1 MIPLLVQPIS
11 NEESTNIL
19 PVPWI
24 RFHRCRFHGIDR
36 LASKVWQGSIDGCH
50 IIPALVAFWKIGSL
64 AALIFLI
71 VDGYHWLKNRTP
83 SAKRRPLFQDREI
96 SLTETLLRM
105 TEQSALGRW
114 QCAQSPE
121 STREIRLRLAAS
133 FVRTTAL
140 NGQIAVRGRQRK
152 SVNYEMID
160 RDFWHSAYIAVEHDS
175 ASICKPVILAMGDVT
190 IPDYDGL
197 IIERESVEALWPRY
211 EWKYIWR
218 TLLLSAKAKLKGTS
232 LQMPELDKKEETTPT
247 PAEPEAIAARTV
259 ETIPAIVLVPAP
271 VVITPSPDAP
281 EGWEKLFAV
290 GDDGRSVWLRF
301 LPDKKSPKADAL
313 LLIVYGHKVLLG
325 ESRVNMRS
333 AHAAVRKTVD
343 NAPNNYST
351 SSAWSGL
358 IATMVALQQENNDYA
373 NEYVGS
379 YLERV
384 GLAQGGMY
392 QLTDFGMQE
401 AIPLARDLIR

>member
-1 MIPLLVQPIS
+1 MLWAGRIIS
-11 NEESTNIL
+11 WVLIVTGGLTWTVGQAGLDSTDKNL
-19 PVPWI
+19 
-24 RFHRCRFHGIDR
+24 CE

-152 SVNYEMID
+152 SVNYKMID

-218 TLLLSAKAKLKGTS
+218 TLLLSAKAKLKAKGI
-232 LQMPELDKKEETTPT
+232 PERCPWIPLPLALAFRDPFLF
-247 PAEPEAIAARTV
+247 PRCRHHAARPYLISDSHLTLPSAQVLFVFQCARWPFLDSPNCENSV
-259 ETIPAIVLVPAP
+259 EM
-271 VVITPSPDAP
+271 
-281 EGWEKLFAV
+281 
-290 GDDGRSVWLRF
+290 
-301 LPDKKSPKADAL
+301 
-313 LLIVYGHKVLLG
+313 Y
-325 ESRVNMRS
+325 
-333 AHAAVRKTVD
+333 
-343 NAPNNYST
+343 T
-351 SSAWSGL
+351 SSA
-358 IATMVALQQENNDYA
+358 
-373 NEYVGS
+373 
-379 YLERV
+379 
-384 GLAQGGMY
+384 
-392 QLTDFGMQE
+392 
-401 AIPLARDLIR
+401 